1 MSGGGKRCGDWKV
14 AFWKGSELVKKII
27 ISGGSS
33 GIGKSLVE
41 TFAKAGWRVHFTF
54 HTNESAAR
62 VIEERWDGKVK
73 AHCLDVT
80 DREACDR
87 FCKEVLEEEKSID
100 VLVNNAGITKDK
112 PLFSMH
118 DSDWIDVL
126 QTNLTGVFHLTRRI
140 ALDMFKK
147 KKGRII
153 NLSSISGIHGLP
165 GQTNYS
171 ASKAGIIGFTK
182 ALAKE
187 AGPFGVTA
195 NVVAPGGVETP
206 MIEKLTPQAQQ
217 ALLQTVPLRRF
228 CKPEEVAQVV
238 FFLAEG
244 APDYLNGSVIVLDGG
259 AG

>member
-1 MSGGGKRCGDWKV
+1 M
-14 AFWKGSELVKKII
+14 KKIV

-41 TFAKAGWRVHFTF
+41 VFAGAGWRIHFTF
-54 HTNESAAR
+54 HSNESAAR
-62 VIEERWDGKVK
+62 EIEKRFEGKAK
-73 AHCLDVT
+73 AHHLNVA
-80 DREACDR
+80 DREACDL
-87 FCKEVLEEEKSID
+87 FCKEVLGEEKSID
-100 VLVNNAGITKDK
+100 VLVNNAGITRDK
-112 PLFSMH
+112 PLFSMQ
-118 DSDWIDVL
+118 DSDWYDVL
-126 QTNLTGVFHLTRRI
+126 QTNLSGVFHLTRRF
-140 ALDMFKK
+140 ALDMLKK

-153 NLSSISGIHGLP
+153 NISSISGIQGLP

-195 NVVAPGGVETP
+195 NVVAPGGVMTP
-206 MIEKLTPQAQQ
+206 MIEKLAPQVQET
-217 ALLQTVPLRRF
+217 LLQTVPMRRF
-228 CKPEEVAQVV
+228 CRPEEVARVV

>member
-1 MSGGGKRCGDWKV
+1 MKKV
-14 AFWKGSELVKKII
+14 V

-41 TFAKAGWRVHFTF
+41 TFANKGWKVHFTF
-54 HTNESAAR
+54 HSNESPAR
-62 VIEERWDGKVK
+62 DLEDRFKGTAK
-73 AHCLDVT
+73 AHRLDVT

-87 FCKEVLEEEKSID
+87 FYKDVQGEEKAID

-112 PLFSMH
+112 PLFAMQ
-118 DSDWIDVL
+118 DQDWAEVL
-126 QTNLTGVFHLTRRI
+126 QTNLFGVFHLTRKF
-140 ALDMFKK
+140 ATDMMKK
-147 KKGRII
+147 KKGRVI

-195 NVVAPGGVETP
+195 NVVAPGGVTTP
-206 MIEKLTPQAQQ
+206 MIEKLTPQAKES
-217 ALLQTVPLRRF
+217 LLQSVPLHRF
-228 CKPEEVAQVV
+228 CEPEEVARVV
-238 FFLAEG
+238 FFLAEE

>member
-1 MSGGGKRCGDWKV
+1 M
-14 AFWKGSELVKKII
+14 KKIV

-41 TFAKAGWRVHFTF
+41 TFAGAGWKVHFTF
-54 HTNESAAR
+54 NSNETAAQEITR
-62 VIEERWDGKVK
+62 SFPAQVK
-73 AHCLDVT
+73 AHQLDVT
-80 DREACDR
+80 NREACDR
-87 FCKEVLEEEKSID
+87 FCKAVLEEEKGID

-112 PLFSMH
+112 PLFTMQ
-118 DSDWIDVL
+118 DSEWIDVL
-126 QTNLTGVFHLTRRI
+126 QTNLFGVFYLTRRF
-140 ALDMFKK
+140 ALDMMKK

-187 AGPFGVTA
+187 TGPFGVIA
-195 NVVAPGGVETP
+195 NVVAPGGVTTP
-206 MIEKLTPQAQQ
+206 MIEKLSPQAKE
-217 ALLQTVPLRRF
+217 AILQTVPLRRF
-228 CKPEEVAQVV
+228 CEPEEVSRVV

-244 APDYLNGSVIVLDGG
+244 APDYLNGSVLVLDGG

>member
-1 MSGGGKRCGDWKV
+1 M
-14 AFWKGSELVKKII
+14 KKIV

-41 TFAKAGWRVHFTF
+41 IFAGAGWKVHFTF
-54 HTNESAAR
+54 HSNETAAR
-62 VIEERWDGKVK
+62 EIEVRFEGKAK
-73 AHCLDVT
+73 AHRLDVA
-80 DREACDR
+80 DREACDQ
-87 FCKEVLEEEKSID
+87 FCKDVLKEEGNID

-112 PLFSMH
+112 PLFSMQ
-118 DSDWIDVL
+118 DSDWSDVL
-126 QTNLTGVFHLTRRI
+126 HTNLFGIFYLTRRFV
-140 ALDMFKK
+140 LDMLKK
-147 KKGRII
+147 KKGRVI
-153 NLSSISGIHGLP
+153 NISSISGISGLP

-187 AGPFGVTA
+187 AGPMGVTA
-195 NVVAPGGVETP
+195 NVVAPGGVLTP
-206 MIEKLTPQAQQ
+206 MIAKLSPEAKES
-217 ALLQTVPLRRF
+217 LLQAVPLRRF
-228 CKPEEVAQVV
+228 CEVEEVARVV

>member
-1 MSGGGKRCGDWKV
+1 MR
-14 AFWKGSELVKKII
+14 KIV

-41 TFAKAGWRVHFTF
+41 TFAGAGWKVHFTF
-54 HTNESAAR
+54 HSNETVAR
-62 VIEERWDGKVK
+62 GMERQLNGMAK
-73 AHCLDVT
+73 AHSLDVV
-80 DREACDR
+80 DSEACKR
-87 FCKEVLEEEKSID
+87 FCKDVLQEEGSID

-112 PLFSMH
+112 PLFVMQ
-118 DSDWIDVL
+118 DSEWTDVL
-126 QTNLTGVFHLTRRI
+126 NTNLSGVFYLTRCFV
-140 ALDMFKK
+140 LDMLKK
-147 KKGRII
+147 KKGRVI

-165 GQTNYS
+165 GQANYS

-187 AGPFGVTA
+187 VGPYGVTA

-206 MIEKLTPQAQQ
+206 MIEKMPAAARE

-228 CKPEEVAQVV
+228 CRPEEVAKVV
-238 FFLAEG
+238 LFLAKD

>member
-1 MSGGGKRCGDWKV
+1 M
-14 AFWKGSELVKKII
+14 KKIV

-41 TFAKAGWRVHFTF
+41 AFCKAGWKVHFTY
-54 HTNESAAR
+54 HKSERAAQELEALF
-62 VIEERWDGKVK
+62 VGKAK
-73 AHCLDVT
+73 AHRLDVA

-87 FCKEVLEEEKSID
+87 FCKEVLDEEKSID
-100 VLVNNAGITKDK
+100 VLVNNAGITQDK
-112 PLFSMH
+112 PLFSMQ
-118 DSDWIDVL
+118 DSDWNSVIG
-126 QTNLTGVFHLTRRI
+126 TNLTGVFYLTRRFV
-140 ALDMFKK
+140 LDMLKK
-147 KKGRII
+147 KKGRVI

-187 AGPFGVTA
+187 SGPFGVTA
-195 NVVAPGGVETP
+195 NVVAPGGVQTP
-206 MIEKLTPQAQQ
+206 MIEKLTPQARE
-217 ALLQTVPLRRF
+217 ALLQSVPLKRF
-228 CKPEEVAQVV
+228 CEPEEVSQVV
-238 FFLAEG
+238 LFLAEG

>member
-1 MSGGGKRCGDWKV
+1 MKRIV
-14 AFWKGSELVKKII
+14 

-41 TFAKAGWRVHFTF
+41 TFAGAGWKVHFTF
-54 HTNESAAR
+54 HSNDVSAKELEAR
-62 VIEERWDGKVK
+62 FGDKAK
-73 AHCLDVT
+73 AHRLDVV
-80 DREACDR
+80 DREACDA
-87 FCKEVLEEEKSID
+87 FCKEVLAEEKAID

-112 PLFSMH
+112 PLFSMK
-118 DSDWIDVL
+118 DEDWNEVL
-126 QTNLTGVFHLTRRI
+126 GTNLSGVFHLTRRF
-140 ALDMFKK
+140 ATDMLKK

-153 NLSSISGIHGLP
+153 NLSSVSGLQGIP

-195 NVVAPGGVETP
+195 NVVAPGGVTTP
-206 MIEKLTPQAQQ
+206 MVERLSPEAKQ
-217 ALLQTVPLRRF
+217 ALLRNVPLGRF
-228 CKPEEVAQVV
+228 CEPGEVAKVV
-238 FFLAEG
+238 FFLAEE

-259 AG
+259 AS

>member
-1 MSGGGKRCGDWKV
+1 MKRAV
-14 AFWKGSELVKKII
+14 

-41 TFAKAGWRVHFTF
+41 AFVVAGWKVHFTF
-54 HTNESAAR
+54 HSNEESAR
-62 VIEERWDGKVK
+62 VIEGRSDGKAK
-73 AHCLDVT
+73 AHRLDVSN
-80 DREACDR
+80 REECDR
-87 FCKEVLEEEKSID
+87 FCKEVLKEEGALD

-112 PLFSMH
+112 PLFSMK
-118 DSDWIDVL
+118 DSDWNDVL
-126 QTNLTGVFHLTRRI
+126 QTNLTGVFHLTRGFV
-140 ALDMFKK
+140 LDMMKK
-147 KKGRII
+147 KKGRVI

-195 NVVAPGGVETP
+195 NVVAPGGVTTP
-206 MIEKLTPQAQQ
+206 MIEKLSPQAKE
-217 ALLQTVPLRRF
+217 AILSTVPMKRF
-228 CKPEEVAQVV
+228 CEPEEVAKVV
-238 FFLAEG
+238 MFLAQE
-244 APDYLNGSVIVLDGG
+244 APDYMNGSVLVLDGG

>member
-1 MSGGGKRCGDWKV
+1 M
-14 AFWKGSELVKKII
+14 KKIV

-41 TFAKAGWRVHFTF
+41 TFAHAGWKVHFTF
-54 HTNESAAR
+54 NSNESAAR
-62 VIEERWDGKVK
+62 EIEKKLDGKAK
-73 AHCLDVT
+73 AHRLNVAL
-80 DREACDR
+80 REDCDE
-87 FCKEVLEEEKSID
+87 FCKQVLQEEGGID

-112 PLFSMH
+112 PLFAMQ
-118 DSDWIDVL
+118 DSDWSDVL
-126 QTNLTGVFHLTRRI
+126 TTNLFGVFYLTRRFVT
-140 ALDMFKK
+140 DMMKK
-147 KKGRII
+147 KRGRVI

-187 AGPFGVTA
+187 AGPYGVTA
-195 NVVAPGGVETP
+195 NVVAPGGVVTP
-206 MIEKLTPQAQQ
+206 MIEKLSAQAKESI
-217 ALLQTVPLRRF
+217 LQTVPLKRF
-228 CKPEEVAQVV
+228 CEPEEVARVV

-259 AG
+259 AS

>member
-1 MSGGGKRCGDWKV
+1 M
-14 AFWKGSELVKKII
+14 KKIV

-41 TFAKAGWRVHFTF
+41 TFAGAGWKVHFTF
-54 HTNESAAR
+54 HSNEVSAR
-62 VIEERWDGKVK
+62 EIESRFDGKAK
-73 AHCLDVT
+73 AHSLDVA

-87 FCKEVLEEEKSID
+87 FCKSVLEEEKDLD

-112 PLFSMH
+112 PLFNMQ
-118 DSDWIDVL
+118 DSDWQEVL
-126 QTNLTGVFHLTRRI
+126 QTNLSGVFHLTRRFV
-140 ALDMFKK
+140 LDMLKK

-153 NLSSISGIHGLP
+153 NIASISGIHGLP

-187 AGPFGVTA
+187 AGPYGVTA
-195 NVVAPGGVETP
+195 NVVAPGGVLTP
-206 MIEKLTPQAQQ
+206 MFEKLPLQAQEN
-217 ALLQTVPLRRF
+217 LLQTVPMRRF
-228 CKPEEVAQVV
+228 CEAEEVARVV
-238 FFLAEG
+238 YFLADG